1 MSKQLVESSK
11 GCVLRSDFRKPLIT
25 LLFRFKTEKRGVS
38 PFFVYFLGPAGGL
51 LSLPPPEGFPV
62 VEGKP
67 ADPLPPEIDLLILL
81 FGLFFVCLNLVQMIL
96 LCLETNLVFK
106 VFTPGTI
113 IVWSRLF
120 YLLTHKILICSAK
133 MEDQKATGKD

>member
-1 MSKQLVESSK
+1 M
-11 GCVLRSDFRKPLIT
+11 
-25 LLFRFKTEKRGVS
+25 
-38 PFFVYFLGPAGGL
+38 
-51 LSLPPPEGFPV
+51 
-62 VEGKP
+62 EGKP
-67 ADPLPPEIDLLILL
+67 ADPLPPEIDMLILL
-81 FGLFFVCLNLVQMIL
+81 FGLFFVCLNLVHMIL